1 MLKIMYSN
9 IYVFICVLRYQ
20 GVKLKSATTDK
31 TIRLKKQEAIDLKDI
46 SFELTK
52 KAIMAGHQ
60 KLYKESDIVHY
71 LIENLAQC
79 IKVNEKGL
87 LALDD
92 EKITKFFSSQKAQQ

>member
-1 MLKIMYSN
+1 MKT
-9 IYVFICVLRYQ
+9 
-20 GVKLKSATTDK
+20 TTDK

-71 LIENLAQC
+71 LIENLAKC
-79 IKVNEKGL
+79 IQVNQNGSLSLDYDKVTNLYIKEEEHNKPY
-87 LALDD
+87 AY
-92 EKITKFFSSQKAQQ
+92 

>member
-1 MLKIMYSN
+1 MFICLF
-9 IYVFICVLRYQ
+9 IYVLGYQ

-92 EKITKFFSSQKAQQ
+92 EKITKLFSSQKSQQ

>member
-1 MLKIMYSN
+1 
-9 IYVFICVLRYQ
+9 
-20 GVKLKSATTDK
+20 
-31 TIRLKKQEAIDLKDI
+31 
-46 SFELTK
+46 
-52 KAIMAGHQ
+52 MAGHQ

-92 EKITKFFSSQKAQQ
+92 EKITKLFS

>member
-1 MLKIMYSN
+1 MK
-9 IYVFICVLRYQ
+9 
-20 GVKLKSATTDK
+20 
-31 TIRLKKQEAIDLKDI
+31 EI

-79 IKVNEKGL
+79 VKVNEKGSL
-87 LALDD
+87 SLDYA
-92 EKITKFFSSQKAQQ
+92 KITDLYIREDEHNKPYEY

>member
-1 MLKIMYSN
+1 MKT
-9 IYVFICVLRYQ
+9 
-20 GVKLKSATTDK
+20 AATDK
-31 TIRLKKQEAIDLKDI
+31 TIRLKKQEAIDLKEI

-79 IKVNEKGL
+79 VKVNEKG
-87 LALDD
+87 ALSLDYAKLTNLHINED
-92 EKITKFFSSQKAQQ
+92 EHNKPYEY

>member
-1 MLKIMYSN
+1 
-9 IYVFICVLRYQ
+9 
-20 GVKLKSATTDK
+20 K

-79 IKVNEKGL
+79 VKVNEKGL
-87 LALDD
+87 LSLDYA
-92 EKITKFFSSQKAQQ
+92 KITNLYINEDEHKKPYEI

>member
-1 MLKIMYSN
+1 MKN
-9 IYVFICVLRYQ
+9 V
-20 GVKLKSATTDK
+20 TTDK

-79 IKVNEKGL
+79 VKVNEKGL
-87 LALDD
+87 LSLDYAKVTNLYINED
-92 EKITKFFSSQKAQQ
+92 EYNKPYES